1 MVKVK
6 AKRDPLFHITRRQD
20 VTMQYKWI
28 ARGIAIVAAFIL
40 CALISSAMGGSFAD
54 FFVRGFDACF
64 VNLRDGGISG
74 TKVVSLLENTAILL
88 LLAVAVVPAFKMK
101 FWNIGAE
108 GQAVIAILV
117 CCVLQKYLGDSG
129 AMNLSNG
136 GIRFLFFVIVFAGS
150 ILAGAIW
157 GVIPA
162 IFKAKFKTNETLFTL
177 MMNYVALIL
186 TQIVIFTWEPK
197 QGVVGAFSDECYLP
211 KVGGQQAVINI
222 IIITVVVALVF
233 VFLKFTK
240 RGYEISVVG
249 GSTNTARYIG
259 LSVKKTI
266 IRTMILSGALCG
278 LCGCLLVVGE
288 HNNLTTTIVSG
299 RGFTGVLIAWLSAFG
314 PIEITLYSLLAAF
327 MIKGGRSINYN
338 VAFPDIMLSLL
349 FFVLIACDFFVN
361 YQVRCEKFENYLHAK
376 FPKLFKKQ
384 QPIEVA
390 EAPTNINDLKDK
402 SENDNKEVKQLCKR
416 LFNY

>member
-1 MVKVK
+1 MAKVK
-6 AKRDPLFHITRRQD
+6 TKRDPLFHITRRQD
-20 VTMQYKWI
+20 VTMKYKWI
-28 ARGIAIVAAFIL
+28 ARAVAIVLAFLL
-40 CALISSAMGGSFAD
+40 CALLSKAMGGTFAD

-74 TKVVSLLENTAILL
+74 TKVISLLENTAILL
-88 LLAVAVVPAFKMK
+88 LLAVAVIPAFKMK

-117 CCVLQKYLGDSG
+117 CCILQKYLGG
-129 AMNLSNG
+129 AMNLTNG
-136 GIRFLFFVIVFAGS
+136 GLRFLFFVIVFIAS
-150 ILAGAIW
+150 IAAGALW

-162 IFKAKFKTNETLFTL
+162 IFKARFKTNETLFTL

-186 TQIVIFTWEPK
+186 TQVVIFAWDPK
-197 QGVVGAFSDECYLP
+197 QGSVGAFADECYLP
-211 KVGGQQAVINI
+211 AIGGQQAVINI

-233 VFLKFTK
+233 VFLKYTK

-266 IRTMILSGALCG
+266 IRTMLISGALCG

-288 HNNLTTTIVSG
+288 HNNLTTTIVAG

-314 PIEITLYSLLAAF
+314 PIEVTIYSLLAAF

-338 VAFPDIMLSLL
+338 VAFPDIMLAVL

-361 YQVRCEKFENYLHAK
+361 YEVHSEKIEGFLREK
-376 FPKLFKKQ
+376 FPKLFKRQ
-384 QPIEVA
+384 EA
-390 EAPTNINDLKDK
+390 AALEAPTNINDLKDK
-402 SENDNKEVKQLCKR
+402 TENDIKEVK
-416 LFNY
+416 